1 MLFSLHIVCGMDT
14 NEVIRPFFPLGVFL
28 FPGEDIPLR
37 IFEPRYRQLIE
48 EVRESGGSF
57 VIPFVIG
64 QEIQEYGCEVI
75 LKEVVGENSGGRM
88 VVTIE
93 STAMVQ
99 IMSYEKQLE
108 GKLYAGGSI
117 KRLSCSDP
125 VESDGLKE
133 LMKNY
138 IDQFDEHFLECCNL
152 STITRQDVMKALNL
166 SSEEKFNFIC
176 MPDGN
181 LKENYLAGQ
190 IQYLSLIRKQEIL
203 LGNDFG
209 LN

>member
-1 MLFSLHIVCGMDT
+1 M
-14 NEVIRPFFPLGVFL
+14 IRPFFPLSVFL

-48 EVRESGGSF
+48 EVRESGGTF

-64 QEIQEYGCEVI
+64 QEIQEFGCEVK
-75 LKEVVGENSGGRM
+75 LKEVVGENPGGKM
-88 VVTIE
+88 VITVE
-93 STAMVQ
+93 SEALVQ

-108 GKLYAGGSI
+108 GKLFAGGAI
-117 KRLSCSDP
+117 MRLPCSDP

-138 IDQFDEHFLECCNL
+138 IDQFDENFLDCCNL